1 MINVVVLK
9 FGRPV
14 NFLNKV
20 IVEGIVITLVVV
32 ICFYL
37 NNVFMVGVAKK
48 LPFQAFMVT
57 GA

>member
-1 MINVVVLK
+1 MVLK

>member
-1 MINVVVLK
+1 MVLK

-14 NFLNKV
+14 NFLKV
-20 IVEGIVITLVVV
+20 IVEGIIITLVVV

-37 NNVFMVGVAKK
+37 NSIFMVGFAKK
-48 LPFQAFMVT
+48 LPLQAFMVT